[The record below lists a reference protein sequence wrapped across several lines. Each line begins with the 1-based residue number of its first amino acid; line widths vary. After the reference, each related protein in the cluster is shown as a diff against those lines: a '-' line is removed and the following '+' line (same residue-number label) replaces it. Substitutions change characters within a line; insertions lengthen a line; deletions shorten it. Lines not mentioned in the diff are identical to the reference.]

1 MVTETER
8 KKIIETPGSYLVY
21 SGRRDEN
28 GEKLYEWWGTT
39 RVFDGENWVMIEEDE

>member
-39 RVFDGENWVMIEEDE
+39 RFFDGEKWVMIEEDV